1 MILQG
6 VKSVTNHKQIQ
17 SAKIADLYEKLI
29 KGQCNALDIFWDD
42 IKQSGSPII
51 EEIHGDDKNVMV
63 TFVYRAKDEIENVVV
78 YGAFPSY
85 RYKENL
91 MEHLLDTNLW
101 YKTYIVRNDIRFGYN
116 YSVNDALDDDYK
128 KRNMNFILDEFN
140 KNKIVFLKDD
150 EDEEDMD
157 IQRSFVELS
166 KVKDDVWTRKMDH
179 KCNGTLDITRYES
192 KSLNNTRRVW
202 VYKPFGYDNNDNDEN
217 IKEKNNLIVLTDGF
231 MQINIL
237 NAVTVL
243 DNLIYHNMIP
253 RSLCVFVDSNSD
265 RVNELAFNKKYGELI
280 VNEILPWARS
290 KYNVTDKPEET
301 LIGGVSLGALA
312 SAYIVLEFPNV
323 FHNVLAQS
331 GSFFWDNQWLINR
344 YIDSEKVN
352 SKFYLNVGFLED
364 RPYDDEPVMRDSI
377 DKLRDVLLNKGYEV
391 AYDRLPSGH
400 DYLSWGEGLANG
412 LIALMGKK

>member
-1 MILQG
+1 M
-6 VKSVTNHKQIQ
+6 TNHKQIQ